1 MVFGF
6 RPHCSAVMAVIG
18 LNVEPG
24 ATEAMVALLYS
35 GAGAITSRGFSDCTD
50 FHALVVIP
58 SEKIFGS

>member
-1 MVFGF
+1 
-6 RPHCSAVMAVIG
+6 MAVIG